1 MPRVEHHHK
10 AWFKERSNKLLTVLS
25 TLQFSVPLSICGHTV
40 DLVKDLLG
48 ARSHRT
54 PTGVWR
60 SPCLKG
66 SGLFLKRHNI
76 GLVVLMCLI
85 PVRVHSSRRTLSQVD
100 SVVVT
105 KNKNAKIRIHTKS
118 ISGKLYHKTMS
129 KVDPQ
134 CPPFATAEAGRNFPR
149 LLKPSFYCMIYFNP
163 RFIFSF
169 CFSLNVVC
177 F

>member
-1 MPRVEHHHK
+1 MPQVEHHHK
-10 AWFKERSNKLLTVLS
+10 AWIIERSNKFKVLTVLS
-25 TLQFSVPLSICGHTV
+25 ILQFSVPLSICGHTV

-76 GLVVLMCLI
+76 SLVVLMCLI
-85 PVRVHSSRRTLSQVD
+85 PVRVYSSRRTLSHGQVD
-100 SVVVT
+100 SVVVI

-118 ISGKLYHKTMS
+118 ISVKLYHKTMS

-134 CPPFATAEAGRNFPR
+134 CPPFATAEAGCNFPR
-149 LLKPSFYCMIYFNP
+149 LLEAI
-163 RFIFSF
+163 I
-169 CFSLNVVC
+169 LLHDIL
-177 F
+177 